1 LYEVLEIDEATIGR
15 LQGDLLTKAKTEFK
29 YLTGILQD
37 VNVFVFP
44 IMDEVESSMGM
55 LFVFSKL
62 DSKIDLEEEIR
73 ASADRYNSEY
83 RIAKIFHEVKNPL
96 GIMLNHLQLIRTEQ
110 SVERIRDNALSIEKE
125 VERISRLLEQLKKKE
140 DSGKPGRG
148 VRTKTSGIVREIAE
162 LLEPVMKKSS
172 IRLNVKYEYDSIML
186 HDPDLI
192 RQVMLNIVLNGIE
205 AMKAGGEL
213 KIVCKKLEGKEVIVI
228 EVSDTGIGIPK
239 RDLERIFEPFYTT
252 KQDRN
257 SSGMGLS
264 ISREIV
270 HSLDGYITVESIPTQ
285 GSTFRV
291 FLPANG
297 KRNQPTLRACP

>member
-1 LYEVLEIDEATIGR
+1 
-15 LQGDLLTKAKTEFK
+15 
-29 YLTGILQD
+29 
-37 VNVFVFP
+37 
-44 IMDEVESSMGM
+44 MDEVESSMGM

-62 DSKIDLEEEIR
+62 NSEIDTEKEIR
-73 ASADRYNSEY
+73 ANADRYNSEY
-83 RIAKIFHEVKNPL
+83 RIKKIVHEVKNPL

-110 SVERIRDNALSIEKE
+110 SVDRIRDNALSIEKE
-125 VERISRLLEQLKKKE
+125 VERISRLLEQLKRKE
-140 DSGKPGRG
+140 NAAKPGRS
-148 VRTKTSGIVREIAE
+148 VRTRTSGIVREIAE
-162 LLEPVMKKSS
+162 LLGPVIEKNN
-172 IRLNVKYEYDSIML
+172 IRLNIKYEYDAIMA

-205 AMKAGGEL
+205 AMKKGGEL
-213 KIVCKKLEGKEVIVI
+213 SIICRKLEGKELIVI
-228 EVSDTGIGIPK
+228 EVSDTGIGIAK
-239 RDLERIFEPFYTT
+239 KDLDRIFEPFYTT

-291 FLPANG
+291 FLPVNG
-297 KRNQPTLRACP
+297 KRNQSILKACPEPN